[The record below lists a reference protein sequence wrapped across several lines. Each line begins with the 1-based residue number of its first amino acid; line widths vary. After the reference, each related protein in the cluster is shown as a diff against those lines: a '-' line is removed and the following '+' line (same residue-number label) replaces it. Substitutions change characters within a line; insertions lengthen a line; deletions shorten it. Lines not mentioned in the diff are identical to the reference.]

1 MASESNPQINRISH
15 EFVHSSVA
23 SNVAEMNVAEILQN
37 AARSRLTGLSQRI
50 KLLMQQS
57 GLEWTLTELAQLL
70 PSLGKAS
77 L

>member
-1 MASESNPQINRISH
+1 MASESNPQINRISP

>member
-1 MASESNPQINRISH
+1 MASESNPQINRTSPG
-15 EFVHSSVA
+15 FVHSSVA